1 MGHHTALT
9 VPTQF
14 VEANGI
20 RFAYR
25 RFGKQEGVPLVF
37 NQHFTGNLDNW
48 DPSVTDGI
56 AKEREVILFNGAGI
70 ASSSG
75 GVPTTI
81 AAMAKNAEAFVGA
94 LGLQHVDVLG
104 FSMGGMIAQQIV
116 VDRPDLVRR
125 LILIG
130 TGPRN
135 GDGMESLTPEAKA
148 IFGATYN
155 PPENLWLSV
164 FFTQSEAS
172 QAAGRAFL
180 KRYLSR
186 SKNRDTPISE
196 KVAPAQL
203 AAIEEWGKPVGER
216 FGYLNNIKQPAL
228 VVNGTHDV
236 IVYTVNSLHLAQNMR
251 NAKLIL
257 YPDANHGS
265 HYQYAEDF
273 VFEASRFLNS

>member
-1 MGHHTALT
+1 MSPHTALT

-25 RFGKQEGVPLVF
+25 RFGKQEGIPLVF

-48 DPSVTDGI
+48 DPSVTDGV

-75 GVPTTI
+75 EVPTTF
-81 AAMAKNAEAFVGA
+81 AEMAKNAEAFIDA

-130 TGPRN
+130 TGPRK
-135 GDGMESLTPEAKA
+135 GDGIGSLTPEAKA
-148 IFGATYN
+148 IFGASYN
-155 PPENLWLSV
+155 PPENLWLPV

-172 QAAGRAFL
+172 QTAGRAFL

-186 SKNRDTPISE
+186 TENRDAPISE
-196 KVAPAQL
+196 KVVPAQL
-203 AAIEEWGKPVGER
+203 AALEEWGRPVGER
-216 FGYLNNIKQPAL
+216 FGYLKNIKQSAL
-228 VVNGTHDV
+228 VVKGTHDI
-236 IVYTVNSLHLAQNMR
+236 IVYTVNSLHLAQSMP

-273 VFEASRFLNS
+273 VLEANRFLAG

>member
-1 MGHHTALT
+1 VDPYTALT

-25 RFGKQEGVPLVF
+25 RFGKQNGIPLIF

-48 DPSVTDGI
+48 DPAVTDGV

-75 GVPTTI
+75 EVPTTI
-81 AAMAKNAEAFVGA
+81 AAMAKNAEAFVDA
-94 LGLQHVDVLG
+94 LGLQHADVLG
-104 FSMGGMIAQQIV
+104 FSMGGMIAQQIA

-135 GDGMESLTPEAKA
+135 GDSMEGLTAEAKA
-148 IFGATYN
+148 IFGASYN

-164 FFTQSEAS
+164 FFTRSEAS

-186 SKNRDTPISE
+186 SKNRDAAISD

-203 AAIEEWGKPVGER
+203 AAIEEWGRPAGER
-216 FGYLNNIKQPAL
+216 FGYLKNIRQRP
-228 VVNGTHDV
+228 
-236 IVYTVNSLHLAQNMR
+236 
-251 NAKLIL
+251 
-257 YPDANHGS
+257 
-265 HYQYAEDF
+265 
-273 VFEASRFLNS
+273 

>member
-9 VPTQF
+9 VPARF
-14 VEANGI
+14 VEVNGV

-25 RFGKQEGVPLVF
+25 RFGKQEGIPLVF
-37 NQHFTGNLDNW
+37 NQHFMGNLDNW

-56 AKEREVILFNGAGI
+56 ANEREVILFNGAGI

-75 GVPTTI
+75 EVPTTI
-81 AAMAKNAEAFVGA
+81 AAMARNAEAFVDA
-94 LGLQHVDVLG
+94 LGLQHADVLG

-135 GDGMESLTPEAKA
+135 GDGMGSLTAEAKA
-148 IFGATYN
+148 IFGASYN
-155 PPENLWLSV
+155 PPENPWLSV

-180 KRYLSR
+180 RRYLSR
-186 SKNRDTPISE
+186 TENRDAPISE
-196 KVAPAQL
+196 KVVPAQL
-203 AAIEEWGKPVGER
+203 AAIEE
-216 FGYLNNIKQPAL
+216 
-228 VVNGTHDV
+228 
-236 IVYTVNSLHLAQNMR
+236 
-251 NAKLIL
+251 
-257 YPDANHGS
+257 
-265 HYQYAEDF
+265 
-273 VFEASRFLNS
+273 

>member
-1 MGHHTALT
+1 MSPHTALT

-25 RFGKQEGVPLVF
+25 RFGKQEGIPLVF

-48 DPSVTDGI
+48 DPSVTDGV

-75 GVPTTI
+75 EVPTTF
-81 AAMAKNAEAFVGA
+81 AEMAKNAEAFIDA

-135 GDGMESLTPEAKA
+135 GDGIGSLTPEAKA
-148 IFGATYN
+148 IFGASYN
-155 PPENLWLSV
+155 PPENLWLPV

-172 QAAGRAFL
+172 QTAGRAFL

-186 SKNRDTPISE
+186 TENRDAPISE
-196 KVAPAQL
+196 KVVPAQL
-203 AAIEEWGKPVGER
+203 AALEEWGRPVGER
-216 FGYLNNIKQPAL
+216 FGYLKNIKQSAL
-228 VVNGTHDV
+228 VVKGTHDI
-236 IVYTVNSLHLAQNMR
+236 IVYTVNSLHLAQSMP

-273 VFEASRFLNS
+273 VLEANRFLAG